1 MHSVARH
8 RTAPQGKARRFAS
21 RNLRRLPLLSPSNLS
36 PTRRVP
42 HALNKSCCGRES
54 NLGLP
59 STADE
64 GLGMPG
70 STHDCGKICFCLS
83 QRLVHAKLEKIRQV
97 TERRANPFPADKYS
111 LSTLYLFLWK
121 RVSFCLMAHPSFAL
135 AWFAVEPY
143 SNLACTTCFEVS

>member
-83 QRLVHAKLEKIRQV
+83 QRLVHAKLEQDSTGGREMGKSVSRRQV
-97 TERRANPFPADKYS
+97 LTVDSLFVPVEARLVLPNGTSVVCPCLVRRR
-111 LSTLYLFLWK
+111 TLLQPGVYYML
-121 RVSFCLMAHPSFAL
+121 
-135 AWFAVEPY
+135 
-143 SNLACTTCFEVS
+143 